1 MLDSK
6 ARRGFF
12 RFLIAASA
20 ILPLSVFSS
29 RRAASDDIKST
40 NARKDSTSILNPWTW
55 QNEHGFVQGRKVGAG
70 TTIYCS
76 GQTSVDEA
84 GNPMHKGD
92 MAKQIELALD
102 NLEKVLAEGG
112 ASLGNVVRTTYY
124 VADMNAY
131 FAASKVLI
139 SRYKARDCRATST
152 LIEVK
157 SLFHPDILFE
167 IEAIAHI

>member
-1 MLDSK
+1 M
-6 ARRGFF
+6 
-12 RFLIAASA
+12 
-20 ILPLSVFSS
+20 PLSAFWTK
-29 RRAASDDIKST
+29 RAVADDIKKAD
-40 NARKDSTSILNPWTW
+40 ARKDGPSILNPWSW

-92 MAKQIELALD
+92 MAKQIALALD

-112 ASLGNVVRTTYY
+112 ATLGNVVRTTYY
-124 VADMNAY
+124 VTDMKAY
-131 FAASKVLI
+131 FAASKVLT
-139 SRYKARDCRATST
+139 SRYKERDCRATST

-157 SLFHPDILFE
+157 ALFDPDIVFE
-167 IEAIAHI
+167 IEATAHL

>member
-1 MLDSK
+1 MADE
-6 ARRGFF
+6 
-12 RFLIAASA
+12 
-20 ILPLSVFSS
+20 P
-29 RRAASDDIKST
+29 KST
-40 NARKDSTSILNPWTW
+40 TASKDSSSILNPWSW
-55 QNEHGFVQGRKVGAG
+55 QNEYGFVQGRKVGAG

-92 MAKQIELALD
+92 MAKQIELALN

-112 ASLGNVVRTTYY
+112 ANLGNVVRTIYY
-124 VADMNAY
+124 VADMKAY
-131 FAASKVLI
+131 FPASKVLL

-157 SLFHPDILFE
+157 ALFHPDILFE
-167 IEAIAHI
+167 IEAIAHV